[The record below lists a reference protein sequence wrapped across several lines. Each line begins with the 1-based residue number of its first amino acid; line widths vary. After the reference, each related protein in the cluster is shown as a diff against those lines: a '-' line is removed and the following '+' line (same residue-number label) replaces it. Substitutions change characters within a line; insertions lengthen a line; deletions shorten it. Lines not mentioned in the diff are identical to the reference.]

1 MVLSYITCKIIWM
14 FTLKIITLNQDLYIF
29 EFKLHSN
36 IRVHLLVCLKY
47 GWLMHKHGTYRAV
60 KFCLSSTLSS
70 GSSPHWHTF
79 TYSPLQFEPLL
90 SIVLIS
96 QRKNLMMYQLLACPR
111 GGNTLLC
118 VFYCLQCSVNNS
130 RHFILLFVMSHI
142 KVAFWKS
149 YQPNRSIVTP
159 YSPVI
164 PIKQYYTVQPK

>member
-1 MVLSYITCKIIWM
+1 
-14 FTLKIITLNQDLYIF
+14 
-29 EFKLHSN
+29 
-36 IRVHLLVCLKY
+36 
-47 GWLMHKHGTYRAV
+47 
-60 KFCLSSTLSS
+60 
-70 GSSPHWHTF
+70 
-79 TYSPLQFEPLL
+79 
-90 SIVLIS
+90 
-96 QRKNLMMYQLLACPR
+96 MMYQLLACPR

-130 RHFILLFVMSHI
+130 CHFILLFVMSHI